1 MNSFNIYSDIVNISV
16 GKTYNFTHKDIP
28 FLQFIGVL
36 EQIHIQKETKK
47 YDFSNILRF
56 DEDTNEW
63 VEWKVMGDYATFERI
78 TFGDVCDDNPY

>member
-1 MNSFNIYSDIVNISV
+1 VNISV

-63 VEWKVMGDYATFERI
+63 VE
-78 TFGDVCDDNPY
+78 